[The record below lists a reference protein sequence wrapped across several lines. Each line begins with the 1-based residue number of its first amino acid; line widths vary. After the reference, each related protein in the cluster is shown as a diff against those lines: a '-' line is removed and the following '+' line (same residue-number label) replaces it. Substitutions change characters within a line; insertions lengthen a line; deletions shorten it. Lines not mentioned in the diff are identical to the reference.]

1 MRRWGVNNL
10 PNFCCAAASRP
21 RLEPT
26 TLGSQAMILTIQ
38 YIYST
43 VNYNIIL
50 AIASTLHTVM
60 KHLVHTCVLHL
71 ELTTELLYMKFSEIE

>member
-10 PNFCCAAASRP
+10 PNFLLRSSVTAEARTHDPWVASNDIDY
-21 RLEPT
+21 
-26 TLGSQAMILTIQ
+26 SI

-50 AIASTLHTVM
+50 AIASTLHTAM

-71 ELTTELLYMKFSEIE
+71 ELTTEL